1 ATSSKGY
8 VESVQVAKRHKVG
21 NLYLKEAGWA
31 DGGRVIACTQ
41 PRRLAV
47 QKWKRPELNKTYLSY
62 KCLSAIAKKTPA
74 CYGWILLVLL
84 GLEPSNSA
92 EKAGHISGVHH
103 V

>member
-47 QKWKRPELNKTYLSY
+47 QVDSSHVFRQVQRKD
-62 KCLSAIAKKTPA
+62 
-74 CYGWILLVLL
+74 LLVMGGFFWFYLVLSHHNLL
-84 GLEPSNSA
+84 RKLVIFLECNMFPFSA
-92 EKAGHISGVHH
+92 
-103 V
+103 